1 MEKRILSTI
10 DGSQAVTY
18 TYDKLCRTA
27 TRKLD
32 LTTPCLTTYTFLQNS
47 SGGETT
53 FVGSV
58 AEGGTTCNYTY
69 DARGNITSIK
79 EGTEEKLRYTYD
91 SLDQLI
97 RVDDAYEGKTHT
109 YTYDTGGNLTS
120 SADYA
125 YTTGDLGEAESTVT
139 YGYSDTDW
147 KDKLTAYNGQE
158 ITYDAI
164 GNPLT
169 YRDGMTFTWQH
180 GRELA
185 SYAKNGTTYTY
196 NYDDDGYRVKNRP
209 EPPRPST
216 TGTAAPYLP
225 RRPEP
230 TAWTSSTT
238 RTNSSW
244 DSRTMV
250 QNTTIPRTS
259 RETSQEF

>member
-1 MEKRILSTI
+1 MLYGVAI
-10 DGSQAVTY
+10 DGGQVLTY
-18 TYDKLCRTA
+18 TYDNLCRTA

-32 LTTPCLTTYTFLQNS
+32 LTTPYQTTYTFLQNS
-47 SGGETT
+47 SGGETA

-120 SADYA
+120 RATYA
-125 YTTGDLGEAESTVT
+125 YTTGTPGTAESTVT
-139 YGYSDTDW
+139 YGYNDTNW

-185 SYAKNGTTYTY
+185 SYEKDGTAYTY
-196 NYDDDGYRVKNRP
+196 SYDDDGYRVKTVSYTHLR
-209 EPPRPST
+209 
-216 TGTAAPYLP
+216 AH
-225 RRPEP
+225 
-230 TAWTSSTT
+230 
-238 RTNSSW
+238 
-244 DSRTMV
+244 
-250 QNTTIPRTS
+250 
-259 RETSQEF
+259 ET